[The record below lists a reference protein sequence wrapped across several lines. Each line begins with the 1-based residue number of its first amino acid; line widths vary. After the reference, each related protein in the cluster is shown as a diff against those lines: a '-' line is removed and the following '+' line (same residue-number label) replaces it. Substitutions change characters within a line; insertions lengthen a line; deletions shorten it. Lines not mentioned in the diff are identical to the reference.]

1 MIALLDKGPGADRP
15 HPGMRITL
23 TSAAAVFA
31 AALGAA
37 HAASPGHGDVLQRG
51 LKFVGGPVHEGGH
64 GPRRVSRHDRPLRW
78 RRLAGVRDDQHRPRA
93 TEADR
98 CWMRIRSTWNGRAS
112 RPKWRSCDAALHRR
126 FSHPARVN
134 VTCVTP
140 LGEEVAST
148 S

>member
-1 MIALLDKGPGADRP
+1 
-15 HPGMRITL
+15 
-23 TSAAAVFA
+23 
-31 AALGAA
+31 
-37 HAASPGHGDVLQRG
+37 
-51 LKFVGGPVHEGGH
+51 VGGPVHEGGH
-64 GPRRVSRHDRPLRW
+64 TVLGACRGTTDHYGGDVW
-78 RRLAGVRDDQHRPRA
+78 RAYGTINIGPRA

-140 LGEEVAST
+140 LGEEVASI